1 MMKFFSSSLLLVLIL
16 MLTITSQTTVTINNT
31 SITTTTT
38 TTFSPMCDAAESTTI
53 VSSQEGRSNELT
65 ELAVCLPYISSP
77 LNNLTDEVPSSCC
90 DLYKST
96 YGTGYVTFLCHL
108 VREPCLLGFPVD
120 ITRMFALSTVCPSAI
135 PVHGISLEVLC
146 EAILPNL
153 RPLGSTLGSE
163 PSASPSE
170 SNGSPAAAT
179 TILPAAEAQ
188 TNSSLPADEAH
199 TNSSTSFPTHTAH
212 RSFGSKFLP
221 ELKPKHVVTYIGGYS
236 IFVLWHLLSD
246 GEYVFSWVHPL
257 MFLYSTWVVSQL

>member
-16 MLTITSQTTVTINNT
+16 MLTITSQTTVTVNHT

-38 TTFSPMCDAAESTTI
+38 TTFSPMCAAAESTTI
-53 VSSQEGRSNELT
+53 VSSKEGCSNELT

-77 LNNLTDEVPSSCC
+77 PNNLTDEVPSSCC
-90 DLYKST
+90 DRYKSS
-96 YGTGYVTFLCHL
+96 YGTGYVTCLCHL

-120 ITRMFALSTVCPSAI
+120 ITRMFALSTVCHSAI
-135 PVHGISLEVLC
+135 PVDGISLEVLC

-179 TILPAAEAQ
+179 TILPANEAQ

-199 TNSSTSFPTHTAH
+199 TNSSTPFPTHTAH
-212 RSFGSKFLP
+212 RSFGSKLLP
-221 ELKPKHVVTYIGGYS
+221 ELKPKNVVTYIGCYS
-236 IFVLWHLLSD
+236 IFVLWHA
-246 GEYVFSWVHPL
+246 FA
-257 MFLYSTWVVSQL
+257 